1 MGLVEEGFMGR
12 VDGGVGRWRWVVL
25 GREGKGKKIEGR
37 GDGDWGK
44 GSRKESDRDVR
55 REGEKKKELRQ

>member
-1 MGLVEEGFMGR
+1 M
-12 VDGGVGRWRWVVL
+12 L